1 VRFFRATHGK
11 TAHKREAKYHAAA
24 GKKRRI
30 EIVSKTL
37 YIVRHCKAA
46 GQHPDA
52 PLTSDG
58 LAQAVQ
64 LADRLA
70 ELPIQRI
77 ISSPFAR
84 AAQSIAPLAQRLG
97 LPIASDARLAE
108 RVLSTAD
115 LPDWTAALQASFD
128 DLDRCF
134 EGGESSRAA
143 MQRAVAVA
151 NECALHA
158 ANATVLVTH
167 GNLMTLLLKHFDPRI
182 GFAEWQRLTNPDVYR
197 VVLAPERAQIARVW
211 A

>member
-1 VRFFRATHGK
+1 VVL
-11 TAHKREAKYHAAA
+11 
-24 GKKRRI
+24 
-30 EIVSKTL
+30 VSKTV

-46 GQHPDA
+46 GQAPDA

-77 ISSPFAR
+77 VSSPFRR
-84 AAQSIAPLAQRLG
+84 AIQSIAPLAERLA
-97 LPIASDARLAE
+97 LPVATDERLAE
-108 RVLSTAD
+108 RVLSAAE
-115 LPDWTAALQASFD
+115 LPNWLVALEATFD

-143 MQRAVAVA
+143 MQRAVAVVR
-151 NECALHA
+151 EIELHPA
-158 ANATVLVTH
+158 DTIVLVTH
-167 GNLMTLLLKHFDPRI
+167 GNLMALLLKHFDRRI
-182 GFAEWQRLTNPDVYR
+182 GFAEWRGLSNPDVYR

-211 A
+211 AIYDKVTRR